1 MIEEERL
8 SECVAFAQ
16 ESILSCGIKQAAV
29 LVAHECRGERE
40 NVIGSVL
47 RACEKNDTEGRSSKL
62 ATALRPS
69 GKQAVLIAVVSEQLV
84 LDALMAEGV
93 DGFGR
98 IVDFKEHMKRATG
111 GREQEVAIGAL
122 TLLPGLNHEFVLTM
136 EAIDVDAELVSGNE
150 RMHDDFSDGERVL
163 KAADRDLGE
172 EAPRR
177 LFGSIGREIG
187 RREAFGRQLVV
198 VLQAPRSSGREG
210 SHEPRCLQSLQSLT
224 HTTLIEERLSKQRI
238 RFENEILREHGAA
251 QQSQER
257 LVAGRDDDLSFCH
270 TR

>member
-8 SECVAFAQ
+8 PQGIAFAQ
-16 ESILSCGIKQAAV
+16 EGILSRGIEQAAV
-29 LVAHECRGERE
+29 FVAHECRGERE

-47 RACEKNDTEGRSSKL
+47 RACQKNDTEGRSTKL
-62 ATALRPS
+62 ATALCPT

-84 LDALMAEGV
+84 LDALMTEGV
-93 DGFGR
+93 DGFSR
-98 IVDFKEHMKRATG
+98 VIDFKEHMKRATG
-111 GREQEVAIGAL
+111 GREQEVAVRAL
-122 TLLPGLNHEFVLTM
+122 ALLSGLNHEFVLAM

-150 RMHDDFSDGERVL
+150 RMHDDFCDGHRVL

-172 EAPRR
+172 EAPRW
-177 LFGSIGREIG
+177 LFGGFACELARTKT
-187 RREAFGRQLVV
+187 FGGQLVV
-198 VLQAPRSSGREG
+198 MQQAPRSSGREA
-210 SHEPRCLQSLQSLT
+210 SQESRCLQSLQSLT
-224 HTTLIEERLSKQRI
+224 HTTLIEERLSKQRV
-238 RFENEILREHGAA
+238 RLENEIFREHGAA